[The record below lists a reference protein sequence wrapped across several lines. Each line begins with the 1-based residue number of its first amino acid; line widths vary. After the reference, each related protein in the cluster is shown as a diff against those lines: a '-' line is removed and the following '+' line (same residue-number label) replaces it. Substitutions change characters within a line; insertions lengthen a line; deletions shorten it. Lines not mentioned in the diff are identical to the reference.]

1 MFPPPCMCCIIR
13 PCLPYVFVL
22 EVVSYC
28 VCLFC
33 FGIFRFLSDP
43 VLVAFLVAL
52 IKYPDNSNL
61 KKKGFI
67 LAHSCRLVASG
78 EATAAGT

>member
-1 MFPPPCMCCIIR
+1 MLHNTPLFTLR
-13 PCLPYVFVL
+13 VCLV
-22 EVVSYC
+22 EVISYC
-28 VCLFC
+28 VRLFC

-43 VLVAFLVAL
+43 VLVAFLVAV

-67 LAHSCRLVASG
+67 LTHSCRLVASG